1 MKMKTLAMV
10 SVALLSGAMTCVP
23 VQARSLAD
31 IEESGVLRVG
41 TTGDY
46 KPMSYLNP
54 QTKAYEGF
62 DAEMAASLAQFLGV
76 KLEYVPTT
84 WKTLQADTLA
94 DMSYLNPQTKAYE
107 GFDAEMAASLAQFLG
122 VKLEYVPTTWKTLQ
136 ADTLADKFDVAMC
149 GVTVTDA
156 RKAVMAMSDPYL
168 TFGKT
173 VLVQKKAEGQFKS
186 LADVNQSTVRVM
198 YNPGGTNEKFAKEM
212 TPKAQLIMHELNAE
226 IPGLVAD
233 DKADAMITETM
244 EARRYVRDNPKL
256 AAPLIDQ
263 PFTPLID
270 QPFTQNHFGVL
281 MKKDFPKLLA
291 KTNEWMKQIQSD
303 GTMKKWEDTYI
314 K

>member
-23 VQARSLAD
+23 VQARSFAD

-76 KLEYVPTT
+76 
-84 WKTLQADTLA
+84 
-94 DMSYLNPQTKAYE
+94 N
-107 GFDAEMAASLAQFLG
+107 
-122 VKLEYVPTTWKTLQ
+122 LEYVPTTWKTLQ

-156 RKAVMAMSDPYL
+156 RKAVMAMSDTYL

-263 PFTPLID
+263 PFT
-270 QPFTQNHFGVL
+270 QNHFGVL